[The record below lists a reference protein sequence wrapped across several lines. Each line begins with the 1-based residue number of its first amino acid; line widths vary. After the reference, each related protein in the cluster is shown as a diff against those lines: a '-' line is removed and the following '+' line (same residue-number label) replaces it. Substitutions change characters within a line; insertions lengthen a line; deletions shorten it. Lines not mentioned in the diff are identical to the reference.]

1 MKYIVHKNVIQEK
14 GLAKTHYLN
23 ENAQRIN

>member
-1 MKYIVHKNVIQEK
+1 MKYIVRKNVIEQK